1 MNTKQKIKA
10 INALS
15 YVRQL
20 QAINKMLKDSPG
32 PYPFSVL
39 SDLFRLEQRA
49 HRITTRQCNGDNTP
63 KDDKE
68 LKNIENK
75 VRGLFK
81 PKFAKSFF
89 INGDPRGHA
98 LKIKETEARKVG
110 LYLDWGGYGILAP
123 EL

>member
-20 QAINKMLKDSPG
+20 EALNKMLKDSPG

-39 SDLFRLEQRA
+39 SDLFRLEQKA
-49 HRITTRQCNGDNTP
+49 HRITVLQCNGESTP
-63 KDDKE
+63 MQDKQLE
-68 LKNIENK
+68 TIKNK
-75 VRGLFK
+75 VRAMFK
-81 PKFAKSFF
+81 PEFANAFF
-89 INGDPRGHA
+89 INGDPRGYA
-98 LKIKETEARKVG
+98 LKIRETEARKVG